1 MLIDAIRLLLF
12 PALMAFAASS
22 DLFTMT
28 ISNKLSV
35 ALAVGFFL
43 LVVVTGMG
51 LSAVGMHVAAAGL
64 VLVVAFLLFTQG
76 WIGGGDAKLAAA
88 AALWFGFGHL
98 LDFLVYASLLGGA
111 LTVVIIQFR
120 KLPLPGLLAR
130 QPWIM
135 RLHDKAGGVPYGIA
149 LAAAAL
155 IVYPHT
161 GWMPAG

>member
-1 MLIDAIRLLLF
+1 MVIDAIRLLLF

-28 ISNKLSV
+28 ISNKLSL
-35 ALAVGFFL
+35 ALAAGFFL
-43 LVVVTGMG
+43 LVIVTGMG
-51 LSAVGMHVAAAGL
+51 FAAIGMHLAAAAL
-64 VLVVAFLLFTQG
+64 VLVVAFVLFTQG

-88 AALWFGFGHL
+88 AALWFGFGYL

-111 LTVVIIQFR
+111 LTLILIQFR
-120 KLPLPGLLAR
+120 RWPLPGLLAR
-130 QPWIM
+130 QHWIM

-155 IVYPHT
+155 IVYPKT
-161 GWMPAG
+161 GWMPAS